1 MSAVFKNYQEWLM
14 SIPLT
19 LSQDSLWQVEVYRLG
34 LFAADL
40 AWADSERLGRD
51 SRAWGLVRQLIE
63 AVGSVPANVSEGYS
77 RGHQKDRARFYEFAL
92 GSAREARTWYFV
104 QRLLLSQ
111 SVVAHRMELLT
122 SIVKLLLTMIPR
134 ERGYVLHEDP
144 SGFGD
149 EPTNLDALLNAVPLL
164 EDANTHHAPRI
175 KSPHA
180 PA

>member
-19 LSQDSLWQVEVYRLG
+19 LSQDSLWR
-34 LFAADL
+34 
-40 AWADSERLGRD
+40 
-51 SRAWGLVRQLIE
+51 
-63 AVGSVPANVSEGYS
+63 VSS
-77 RGHQKDRARFYEFAL
+77 
-92 GSAREARTWYFV
+92 
-104 QRLLLSQ
+104 
-111 SVVAHRMELLT
+111 